1 MDIEQR
7 MRTALLQGAER
18 LQLPEPGP
26 TAARDRA
33 RRRMRRRQAGAGGVA
48 AIVVV
53 VGAITASQY
62 LPTHQ
67 VQFDSAAGAGDGA
80 TGAVLDDLHWRDADG
95 IVGNAKEVVQ
105 TADGIYFALSTAP
118 GARREDHP
126 DGAVPQALYR
136 SADGLSWE
144 VADLGEDPWVADL
157 EERGGVLYAV
167 STAPATRG
175 EGTGQIGVSTDG
187 GQTWAQADLP
197 STATPPDADVALQG
211 PFTRAGIAVG
221 ESGMLAVTSSTY
233 RIAGEDVFSA
243 AELHDD
249 RAVLTTAAGVEL
261 FDASCGEST
270 DPAAAGAPPQG
281 AGAPE
286 AVPEP
291 RDEADRAVSSPCA
304 REDAEPLRT
313 VPWSELGLA
322 SAADLR
328 VDELFR
334 SDDGERWEAIDAGA
348 LARRDMVDITAGPQ
362 GFFAV
367 TRSHEADGSSSVELL
382 RSADG
387 TAWEEVRGM
396 GAVSALGFVGERIV
410 GTTTSGHGEQGE
422 VEAVASGDGGAT
434 WTRTDLAELVDPDG
448 TGEAIAVVAQDAG
461 TLGAAVVTA
470 AYPDEPS
477 QPGAAELT
485 LLTSADGVHWS
496 VTPLADIVDGE
507 PSSVSWV
514 AVGDD
519 SIVLTAAWPRDG
531 EAPVRT
537 RTFVGT
543 PTR

>member
-7 MRTALLQGAER
+7 MRTALRQGADR
-18 LQLPEPGP
+18 LQLPGPGP

-33 RRRMRRRQAGAGGVA
+33 RRRVRRRQAGAGGVG

-53 VGAITASQY
+53 VGGITASQY
-62 LPTHQ
+62 LPAHQ

-80 TGAVLDDLHWRDADG
+80 TGAVLDDLDWRDADG
-95 IVGNAKEVVQ
+95 VVGNAKEVVQ
-105 TADGIYFALSTAP
+105 TADGVYFALSTAP
-118 GARREDHP
+118 GARHEDHP

-157 EERGGVLYAV
+157 GERGGVLYAV

-175 EGTGQIGVSTDG
+175 DGTGQIGVSTDG
-187 GQTWAQADLP
+187 GTTWARADLP
-197 STATPPDADVALQG
+197 STATAPDAAVALQG
-211 PFTRAGIAVG
+211 PFVRAGIAVG

-243 AELHDD
+243 DELEGD
-249 RAVLTTAAGVEL
+249 RAVITTAAGAEL
-261 FDASCGEST
+261 LDASCGEST
-270 DPAAAGAPPQG
+270 VPAVAGAPPRELG
-281 AGAPE
+281 VPE
-286 AVPEP
+286 AVPSP
-291 RDEADRAVSSPCA
+291 RAEADRAESSPCTM
-304 REDAEPLRT
+304 EDAEALRT
-313 VPWSELGLA
+313 VPWSELGLD
-322 SAADLR
+322 SPADLR

-334 SDDGERWEAIDAGA
+334 SEDGERWEAIDAGA
-348 LARRDMVDITAGPQ
+348 LAGRDVVDLTAGPQ
-362 GFFAV
+362 GFLAV
-367 TRSHEADGSSSVELL
+367 TLSHEPDGSSSVALL

-410 GTTTSGHGEQGE
+410 GTATSGDGA

-434 WTRTDLAELVDPDG
+434 WTRTDLTELVDPEG
-448 TGEAIAVVAQDAG
+448 TGIAVVAQDAG
-461 TLGAAVVTA
+461 PLGAAVVTA
-470 AYPDEPS
+470 AYPEEPS
-477 QPGAAELT
+477 QPGGAELT
-485 LLTSADGVHWS
+485 LLTSADGVRWS

-514 AVGDD
+514 AVGED

-531 EAPVRT
+531 GGPVPT
-537 RTFVGT
+537 RTVVGT

>member
-7 MRTALLQGAER
+7 MRTALRQGADR

-33 RRRMRRRQAGAGGVA
+33 RRRVRRRQAGAGGAA

-62 LPTHQ
+62 LPTHK
-67 VQFDSAAGAGDGA
+67 VEFDSAAGAGGGA
-80 TGAVLDDLHWRDADG
+80 AGAVLDDLDWRDADG
-95 IVGNAKEVVQ
+95 VVGDAKEVVQ
-105 TADGIYFALSTAP
+105 TADGVYFALSTAP

-136 SADGLSWE
+136 STDGLSWE

-157 EERGGVLYAV
+157 GARGGVLYAV
-167 STAPATRG
+167 STAPATQG
-175 EGTGQIGVSTDG
+175 DDTGQIGVSTDG
-187 GQTWAQADLP
+187 GTTWMQADLP
-197 STATPPDADVALQG
+197 STATAPDADVALQG
-211 PFTRAGIAVG
+211 PFARAGIAVG
-221 ESGMLAVTSSTY
+221 ESAMLAVTSSTY

-243 AELHDD
+243 DELHGD
-249 RAVLTTAAGVEL
+249 RAVLTTAAGMEL
-261 FDASCGEST
+261 LDASCGEST
-270 DPAAAGAPPQG
+270 VPAVAGAPPQE

-286 AVPEP
+286 AVPSP
-291 RDEADRAVSSPCA
+291 RAEADHVEPSPCT

-313 VPWSELGLA
+313 VPWSELGLD

-334 SDDGERWEAIDAGA
+334 SEDGEHWEAIDAGA
-348 LARRDMVDITAGPQ
+348 LAGRDVVDLTAGPQ
-362 GFFAV
+362 GFLAV
-367 TRSHEADGSSSVELL
+367 TRSHGADGSSVGLL

-387 TAWEEVRGM
+387 TAWEEVLGM

-410 GTTTSGHGEQGE
+410 GTTTSGHGT

-434 WTRTDLAELVDPDG
+434 WTRTDLTELVDPDG
-448 TGEAIAVVAQDAG
+448 TGVVIAVVAQDAG
-461 TLGAAVVTA
+461 ALGAAVVTA
-470 AYPDEPS
+470 AYREEPS
-477 QPGAAELT
+477 QPGAAQLT
-485 LLTSADGVHWS
+485 LLTSADGVRWS

-507 PSSVSWV
+507 PSSVAWV
-514 AVGDD
+514 AVGED
-519 SIVLTAAWPRDG
+519 SIVLTAAWPREG